1 MKTRIVRIGNS
12 RGVRIPKV
20 LLEESGLE
28 GDVELRASEGRILIE
43 RAPEA
48 RAGWS
53 EAARLVRERG
63 EDGLIDEPV
72 ATEFDDNEWVWE

>member
-1 MKTRIVRIGNS
+1 MKTRIIRIGNS

-20 LLEESGLE
+20 LLEESGLD
-28 GDVELRASEGRILIE
+28 GDVELRASEGKILIE
-43 RAPEA
+43 RPPEA

-63 EDGLIDEPV
+63 EDGLIDEPTP
-72 ATEFDDNEWVWE
+72 TEFDDNEWAWE